1 MRDNGHSS
9 GRGGAGHPSPPPYN
23 CAMPPLTVHLFASAA
38 DHAGRTLS
46 VPHPPALTVAALRR
60 LLTDTAPSLADLLP
74 RCAVAVNHE
83 YAADDTAIA
92 PGDEVAVI
100 PPVSGG

>member
-1 MRDNGHSS
+1 M
-9 GRGGAGHPSPPPYN
+9 
-23 CAMPPLTVHLFASAA
+23 LTVRLFAAA
-38 DHAGRTLS
+38 AERVGANAVE
-46 VPHPPALTVAALRR
+46 VPLPPSVAALRR
-60 LLTDTAPSLADLLP
+60 TLTHVCPPLAGLIE

-83 YAADDTAIA
+83 YATDDHPLR

>member
-1 MRDNGHSS
+1 MIPGT
-9 GRGGAGHPSPPPYN
+9 
-23 CAMPPLTVHLFASAA
+23 LTVHLFAAA
-38 DHAGRTLS
+38 AERVGRSS
-46 VPHPPALTVAALRR
+46 VELPLPPSVADLRR
-60 LLTDTAPSLADLLP
+60 MLADNWPSLADLLP

-83 YAADDTAIA
+83 YATDEVELY